1 MVLLPT
7 FFKPGQKLTVRSFL
21 AQGPKGVISFGT
33 QGSDL
38 TSFSF
43 IPSPMT
49 WHLCFILEGS
59 EEPSVE
65 ETSSSSVSEDGG
77 EHPLGVEKCPHLF
90 SGFSRAVPLG
100 WSHCL
105 YPPVE
110 FFIYDRSPQ

>member
-21 AQGPKGVISFGT
+21 AQGPRGVIRFGT

-43 IPSPMT
+43 IFSPMT
-49 WHLCFILEGS
+49 WHLCSILEGS

-77 EHPLGVEKCPHLF
+77 EHPLGVERMP
-90 SGFSRAVPLG
+90 
-100 WSHCL
+100 
-105 YPPVE
+105 PPV
-110 FFIYDRSPQ
+110 FRLLLSSPSGVESLLIPISGVPHI

>member
-21 AQGPKGVISFGT
+21 AQGPRGVISFGT

-77 EHPLGVEKCPHLF
+77 EHPLGIKRMP
-90 SGFSRAVPLG
+90 
-100 WSHCL
+100 
-105 YPPVE
+105 PPV
-110 FFIYDRSPQ
+110 FRLQLSSPSGVESLLIPISGVLHI